1 MTGWF
6 MKVIHRQFEEVQDC
20 PFMHKQLETTVTNCH
35 DPDRLDSYC
44 YKDLLLAEACFE
56 HE

>member
-1 MTGWF
+1 
-6 MKVIHRQFEEVQDC
+6 MKVIHRQFEEVHDC